1 MNFSGHNEG
10 VQQDGVARHSV
21 TAARRTTPALY
32 SGAACVSHAAACVS
46 PAAVR
51 VSPWMPDVPRLLSL
65 SPALLC
71 QRARLPSTKIKT
83 GGGRKCTFPGI
94 LQKYS
99 RNAVAPHS
107 TTAAQTAPSLAPRA
121 ARGDPLVAR
130 PAGSGHSRAAA
141 TASETAEQIF

>member
-1 MNFSGHNEG
+1 M
-10 VQQDGVARHSV
+10 VLRATPLQQPAGPLQPCIRALLVSAMPLLVSAR
-21 TAARRTTPALY
+21 PLF
-32 SGAACVSHAAACVS
+32 VSA
-46 PAAVR
+46 
-51 VSPWMPDVPRLLSL
+51 PWMPDVPRLLSL